1 MISSAAASGIRSP
14 LILSSKLCLKN
25 AALLTMAFFVS
36 IERPRRMYVH
46 LNMRV
51 LLGKTDMKDLNSVG
65 HLASL
70 SGHEHWPLAVIG
82 LAGP

>member
-1 MISSAAASGIRSP
+1 
-14 LILSSKLCLKN
+14 
-25 AALLTMAFFVS
+25 MAFFVS